1 MFGLDPVE
9 LLDVLGNENRR
20 RILQLL
26 SFRPFYF
33 NEIAKRLDVGPKAVI
48 DHLGVLESAGL
59 IECYRDERRRKYF
72 RLARNLVLEVALASH
87 SYGVRAYALSGP
99 SMERESDCR
108 DLRTI
113 HEELSALAAEM
124 DRLRMMMADVAT
136 RELELRQKA
145 MRAIDECATDEL
157 EAELLF
163 SLLSGSSTEEKLAER
178 LKMPAAVVRESLA
191 RLESRGLVR
200 FENGSWSI

>member
-48 DHLGVLESAGL
+48 DHLGVLEAAGL

-87 SYGVRAYALSGP
+87 SYGVRAYALSDP

-108 DLRTI
+108 DLRAI

-145 MRAIDECATDEL
+145 MRAIDECVTDEI

>member
-1 MFGLDPVE
+1 MDPVE

-48 DHLGVLESAGL
+48 DHLGVLEAAGL
-59 IECYRDERRRKYF
+59 IECYRDDKRRKYF
-72 RLARNLVLEVALASH
+72 RMARNLVLVVALASH
-87 SYGVRAYALSGP
+87 SYGVRAYSLSDP
-99 SMERESDCR
+99 SREKESACR
-108 DLRTI
+108 DLREI
-113 HEELSALAAEM
+113 HKELSALAAEM
-124 DRLRMMMADVAT
+124 DRLRVMMAEVAT

-145 MRAIDECATDEL
+145 MRAIEECATDEI

-163 SLLSGSSTEEKLAER
+163 SMLSGNSTEEELAER
-178 LKMPAAVVRESLA
+178 LKMPEPVVREVLA